1 MRPLYLKQKGFDK
14 MYYCIV
20 KKPMSF
26 ISLIPVAVLL
36 LITALICYFTTTI
49 YPYLSIFVAFIG
61 IALSLWLLPRTFN
74 CEYEYSIEGDL
85 FTVSIIRNKA
95 SRKVLFSTDAKNLVS
110 CAPFDEADK
119 SSLVRQKINASVDT
133 NTLYYALFSVDET
146 TTAVLFS
153 PDDEFIKSF
162 RLLAPLKV
170 KCNILH

>member
-1 MRPLYLKQKGFDK
+1 

-26 ISLIPVAVLL
+26 ISILPVAIVLIL
-36 LITALICYFTTTI
+36 TALICYFTTPI
-49 YPYLSIFVAFIG
+49 YPYLPIFVAAVG
-61 IALSLWLLPRTFN
+61 IMLSLYLLPRATK

-95 SRKVLFSTDAKNLVS
+95 SRKELFSADVKSLVS
-110 CAPFDEADK
+110 CVPFDEADK
-119 SSLVRQKINASVDT
+119 HILVRQKINASVNA
-133 NTLYYALFSVDET
+133 NTLYYALFSVDEVT
-146 TTAVLFS
+146 TSVLFS
-153 PDDEFIKSF
+153 PDDEFIKSL

>member
-1 MRPLYLKQKGFDK
+1 

-20 KKPMSF
+20 KKPISF
-26 ISLIPVAVLL
+26 ISLVPVAIL
-36 LITALICYFTTTI
+36 LILTALICYFTTPI
-49 YPYLSIFVAFIG
+49 YPYLPIFVAAIG
-61 IALSLWLLPRTFN
+61 IMLSLYLLPRATK

-95 SRKVLFSTDAKNLVS
+95 SRKVLFSTDIANLVS

-119 SSLVRQKINASVDT
+119 GTFVRQKINASVDT
-133 NTLYYALFSVDET
+133 NTLYYALFSVDEIT
-146 TTAVLFS
+146 SAVLFS
-153 PDDEFIKSF
+153 PDDEFIKSL